1 MNELWID
8 LGKGFLYYQTDKTDI
23 EEAMDEFLDK
33 LSIIGCV
40 SDNFGWEA
48 CELRIG
54 FHDPKLDDYTVSESC
69 GRGTPCDWG
78 NKRKG

>member
-8 LGKGFLYYQTDKTDI
+8 LGYGFLYYHTDKTDI

-33 LSIIGCV
+33 LSTIGCV
-40 SDNFGWEA
+40 SDNFGWEG

-54 FHDPKLDDYTVSESC
+54 GDCCNVKESC
-69 GRGTPCDWG
+69 GIG
-78 NKRKG
+78 NPSEWQNKKKGELGNW